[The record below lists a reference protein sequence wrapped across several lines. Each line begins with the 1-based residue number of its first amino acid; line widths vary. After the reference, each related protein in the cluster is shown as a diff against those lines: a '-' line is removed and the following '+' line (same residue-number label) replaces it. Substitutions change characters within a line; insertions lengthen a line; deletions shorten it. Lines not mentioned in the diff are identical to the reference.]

1 MTVLLVLATFLAF
14 ALVDYLLNRKK
25 ALQLAPEETAAA
37 AVPERSYIDGFFVPE
52 GLRYHPGHTWVL
64 RERRE
69 LMRIGLDEFA
79 AALAGKIDHIEL
91 PKPGTWIRQ
100 GQKIVAVTRN
110 GERTELVS
118 PVEGEVAD
126 VNADLSA
133 DASLVRS
140 DPYGRGWLLT
150 VHVPDEENTFRNLLP
165 KNMVGAWMRD
175 AVHRLYA
182 MQPPLAGLAAADGGR
197 PVEDLLAGVPQASWT
212 TVTRGF
218 FLTA

>member
-1 MTVLLVLATFLAF
+1 MTVLLVLATFVAF

-25 ALQLAPEETAAA
+25 ALQLAPEEAAA
-37 AVPERSYIDGFFVPE
+37 AAAAGRSYIDGFLVPDH
-52 GLRYHPGHTWVL
+52 LRYHPGHTWVL

-69 LMRIGLDEFA
+69 LMRVGLDEFG
-79 AALAGKIDHIEL
+79 AALAGKIEHIEL

-100 GQKIVAVTRN
+100 GQKIVAVMRN

-118 PVEGEVAD
+118 PVEGEVAA
-126 VNADLSA
+126 VNTDLAA

-150 VHVPDEENTFRNLLP
+150 VNVPDEENTFRNLLP
-165 KNMVGAWMRD
+165 TAMVGAWMRD
-175 AVHRLYA
+175 AIERLYA
-182 MQPPLAGLAAADGGR
+182 MQPRLAGFSAADGGR
-197 PVEDLLAGVPQASWT
+197 PVEDILATVPQASWP
-212 TVTRGF
+212 TVTRAF